1 MQNNI
6 YNSFSGTQNNLDHI
20 DPVNRLKIR
29 RDQELNIP
37 NFVKSVEQNIEQ
49 FGDQNYNGM
58 NTNLPFNNP
67 SINGIPNRLPRNQN
81 IMIQPKMHNHPKLKR
96 REKFVNIPIK
106 KKSSFNIKEYLIML
120 LVFIILSIKPI
131 RIFTRTAIP
140 FVNNFQNEIP
150 SVIFRGLLFLLIM
163 FIYRRFK

>member
-1 MQNNI
+1 MQNQI
-6 YNSFSGTQNNLDHI
+6 YNNFSGTKNNLDHL
-20 DPVNRLKIR
+20 DPVNRLKMR

-37 NFVKSVEQNIEQ
+37 NFVKSIEQNIEQ
-49 FGDQNYNGM
+49 FDDQNYN
-58 NTNLPFNNP
+58 TNLPYNNP
-67 SINGIPNRLPRNQN
+67 TINGIPNRLPKNQN
-81 IMIQPKMHNHPKLKR
+81 IMIQPKMHNHPQLKQ
-96 REKFVNIPIK
+96 REKFTNIPIKK

-131 RIFTRTAIP
+131 RILTRTAIP
-140 FVNNFQNEIP
+140 FVKNFQNEIP

>member
-1 MQNNI
+1 
-6 YNSFSGTQNNLDHI
+6 
-20 DPVNRLKIR
+20 
-29 RDQELNIP
+29 
-37 NFVKSVEQNIEQ
+37 
-49 FGDQNYNGM
+49 
-58 NTNLPFNNP
+58 
-67 SINGIPNRLPRNQN
+67 
-81 IMIQPKMHNHPKLKR
+81 
-96 REKFVNIPIK
+96 
-106 KKSSFNIKEYLIML
+106 ML